1 MPPDTAC
8 PPLPLPAPAHS
19 HRAPRP
25 ACVRRYTIT
34 VYHCKYDTPF
44 NNVAYVWNAQ
54 QYGAGAAA
62 RDACAASADN
72 HYASVVSTKTT
83 IASTND
89 KTSIT
94 YGCDAHRAQ
103 SRDGAPFSSPRPS
116 VEPATS
122 HAPPLL
128 TVTLTLSLT
137 LTLTLTRFATLESII
152 TEEVT
157 LADGGMGEP

>member
-1 MPPDTAC
+1 MPS
-8 PPLPLPAPAHS
+8 PPSPPP
-19 HRAPRP
+19 RTPTERPRP
-25 ACVRRYTIT
+25 ACVCRYTIT

-44 NNVAYVWNAQ
+44 NGVAYTWNALP
-54 QYGAGAAA
+54 YGGDAAT
-62 RDACAASADN
+62 DACAASADN
-72 HYASVVSTKTT
+72 HYANVVSTKTT

-128 TVTLTLSLT
+128 TVTVTLT
-137 LTLTLTRFATLESII
+137 LTLTLTRFATLESVI

-157 LADGGMGEP
+157 LADGGMGEPEP

>member
-1 MPPDTAC
+1 MPS
-8 PPLPLPAPAHS
+8 PPSPPP
-19 HRAPRP
+19 RTPTERPRP

-54 QYGAGAAA
+54 QYVAGAEAEK
-62 RDACAASADN
+62 ACAASADN

-128 TVTLTLSLT
+128 TVTVTLTLT
-137 LTLTLTRFATLESII
+137 LTLTLTRFATLESVI